1 LTSEVLS
8 ARLLGATGFAT
19 HPSRQGDGWAI
30 SIPVVAPDDVSSVI
44 AVDIAGEPKVVAF
57 AVLPDTTGTI
67 HLTAKEAELRGHL
80 VYEEKCDNIGYWTDV
95 DGTARW
101 AVRLQSGGKYN
112 VTADVAAAPNEGGSR
127 FRVLVSGAETESV
140 ATLSESVE
148 STIQASANWC
158 DFKGVDMGTIV
169 CPAGDFEIVVKP
181 LSKAGSAVMNLRSI
195 TLVPVA
201 K

>member
-1 LTSEVLS
+1 M
-8 ARLLGATGFAT
+8 
-19 HPSRQGDGWAI
+19 
-30 SIPVVAPDDVSSVI
+30 SSVI

-57 AVLPDTTGTI
+57 AILPDTTGTF

-80 VYEEKCDNIGYWTDV
+80 VYEEKCDNIGYWADV

-101 AVRLQSGGKYN
+101 AVRLQSGGKYS

-127 FRVLVSGAETESV
+127 FRVSASDVGTEGVETTV
-140 ATLSESVE
+140 
-148 STIQASANWC
+148 QAGANWC
-158 DFKGVDMGTIV
+158 DFKAVDMGTIA

-195 TLVPVA
+195 TLVPLA
-201 K
+201 R

>member
-1 LTSEVLS
+1 
-8 ARLLGATGFAT
+8 
-19 HPSRQGDGWAI
+19 
-30 SIPVVAPDDVSSVI
+30 VI

-127 FRVLVSGAETESV
+127 FRVSVSDAGT
-140 ATLSESVE
+140 ESVE

-158 DFKGVDMGTIV
+158 DFKAVDMGTIV
-169 CPAGDFEIVVKP
+169 CPTGDFEIVVKP

>member
-1 LTSEVLS
+1 MTSEVLS
-8 ARLLGATGFAT
+8 ARLLGATGFAAQA
-19 HPSRQGDGWAI
+19 SRQGDGWAI

-57 AVLPDTTGTI
+57 AIRPDTTGTF
-67 HLTAKEAELRGHL
+67 HLTAKDAELRGRL
-80 VYEEKCDNIGYWTDV
+80 IYEEKCDNIGYWTDV

-127 FRVLVSGAETESV
+127 FRVSASDVGTDGVETTV
-140 ATLSESVE
+140 
-148 STIQASANWC
+148 QAGANWC
-158 DFKGVDMGTIV
+158 DFKAVDMGIIS

-195 TLVPVA
+195 TLVPLA
-201 K
+201 R